1 MTPPPLAPQGLRW
14 AVLLGSFGTMVGS
27 WIKVGSL
34 DPSPERFLVTF
45 AGQTVTAASQIF
57 ILGIPPKLAA
67 VWFGPNQVSS
77 ACAIGVFGNQVSW
90 RADKGSRLSCQFA
103 ECDEVLLAAKLVV
116 VWWRWFLVSL

>member
-1 MTPPPLAPQGLRW
+1 MQYNAFYFDSQLPQGLRW

-34 DPSPERFLVTF
+34 SPDRFFVTF
-45 AGQTVTAASQIF
+45 IGQTVTAASQIF

-77 ACAIGVFGNQVSW
+77 ACAIGVFGNQV
-90 RADKGSRLSCQFA
+90 RGGSIVMLSR
-103 ECDEVLLAAKLVV
+103 E
-116 VWWRWFLVSL
+116 